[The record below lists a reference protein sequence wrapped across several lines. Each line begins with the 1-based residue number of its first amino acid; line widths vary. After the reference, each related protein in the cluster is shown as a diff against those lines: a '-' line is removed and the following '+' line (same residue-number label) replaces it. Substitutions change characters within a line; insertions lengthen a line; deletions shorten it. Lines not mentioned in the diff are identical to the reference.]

1 MTKLR
6 VCIESLNCFALCGY
20 REHVIVGSTPFIAQ
34 SRPRDAEWMVFACLR
49 NNNDFPSPTMS
60 KGK

>member
-6 VCIESLNCFALCGY
+6 VSIESLNCFALCGY
-20 REHVIVGSTPFIAQ
+20 REHVIVGSTLFIAQ
-34 SRPRDAEWMVFACLR
+34 SRPQDAEWMVFACLW
-49 NNNDFPSPTMS
+49 NNDFPSLTIS